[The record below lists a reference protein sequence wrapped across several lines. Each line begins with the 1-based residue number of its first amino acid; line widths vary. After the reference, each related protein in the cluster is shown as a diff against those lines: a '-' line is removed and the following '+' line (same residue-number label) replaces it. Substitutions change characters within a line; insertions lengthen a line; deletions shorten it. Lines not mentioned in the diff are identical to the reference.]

1 MLSKSKPTRNNPKPV
16 EIKKEPEHYQQ
27 SEDKI
32 IIIEQ
37 TIGSKYNYQIP
48 FKREP
53 IMSIDN
59 YLTSNTFDYSVLNER
74 IKQLE
79 SENKSLLNENYSLK
93 TEMNGINE
101 TIQVKSNEIIDLQ
114 LKLKKFETNKIN
126 QIESNLD
133 GNNIEEDDDETD
145 FDQRIEASSNV
156 KISYDSIKQKISIGE
171 YKKRKPMIT
180 NGQIEQNGQNEW
192 NEPNMNDIDANK
204 SYEYEQLGEINDE
217 ILDEEKS
224 KHSTSKIFF
233 FGHRPFGFLLDD
245 ASFMKNFLPSLFG
258 NLMGDV
264 MKCVVLR
271 KNRIYYK
278 EDLIIKFQ
286 NLVLKSEIQKLLDQI
301 EKTSDDY
308 FKGIK
313 INMKVFLI

>member
-16 EIKKEPEHYQQ
+16 EIKKEPEYYQQ

-79 SENKSLLNENYSLK
+79 SENKSLLNENYSSK

-156 KISYDSIKQKISIGE
+156 KISYDSIKQKISIDE

-204 SYEYEQLGEINDE
+204 SYEYE
-217 ILDEEKS
+217 
-224 KHSTSKIFF
+224 
-233 FGHRPFGFLLDD
+233 
-245 ASFMKNFLPSLFG
+245 
-258 NLMGDV
+258 
-264 MKCVVLR
+264 
-271 KNRIYYK
+271 
-278 EDLIIKFQ
+278 
-286 NLVLKSEIQKLLDQI
+286 
-301 EKTSDDY
+301 
-308 FKGIK
+308 
-313 INMKVFLI
+313 